1 MSASPKSLSGL
12 SFDPENELLGH
23 ISAHRADNAISH
35 VDRPLFTR
43 QALDIIGEHILP
55 QRALYGA
62 VLAQRA
68 PGLSEDVCPSMAK
81 VYINSNAPFSGVICG
96 VQVRIAKQPLFTA

>member
-1 MSASPKSLSGL
+1 MSAFSKSLSGL
-12 SFDPENELLGH
+12 SVDPENELLGH
-23 ISAHRADNAISH
+23 ISAHRADNATSH
-35 VDRPLFTR
+35 IDRPLFTR
-43 QALDIIGEHILP
+43 EALDIIGEQVLP

-68 PGLSEDVCPSMAK
+68 PGLSEDVWPSVAK

-96 VQVRIAKQPLFTA
+96 VQVRIAKEPLFTA